1 MSPGQP
7 SAQLQ
12 GRRLDVFTSC
22 KYTLYMDVTHT
33 NQCGT
38 FEWDSDKE
46 ARNRR
51 KHGLDF
57 ALAAEAFA
65 DVCAVYRRD
74 TAQLG
79 GGTLPTAWASWWCAS
94 VAGCFYRKEFHTHH
108 FCQKSYKTR
117 EKSLCRRKQ
126 IEQKCW
132 NTLQT

>member
-74 TAQLG
+74 TLHSLGEERFQLLGQVG
-79 GGTLPTAWASWWCAS
+79 GVLLLLVVFTERNSIRIISA
-94 VAGCFYRKEFHTHH
+94 RKATK
-108 FCQKSYKTR
+108 Q
-117 EKSLCRRKQ
+117 EKKAYADANR
-126 IEQKCW
+126 
-132 NTLQT
+132 

>member
-1 MSPGQP
+1 
-7 SAQLQ
+7 
-12 GRRLDVFTSC
+12 
-22 KYTLYMDVTHT
+22 MDVTHT

-74 TAQLG
+74 TLHSLGEERFQLLGQVG
-79 GGTLPTAWASWWCAS
+79 GVLLLLVVFTERNSKRIISA
-94 VAGCFYRKEFHTHH
+94 RKATK
-108 FCQKSYKTR
+108 Q
-117 EKSLCRRKQ
+117 EKKAYADANR
-126 IEQKCW
+126 
-132 NTLQT
+132 